1 MDNFNEVIE
10 LHFKKCDQFFNKV
23 MACQIFD
30 QLFGF
35 RRSDFRQ
42 TDQFPNK
49 RNERGEMKNVKK
61 MLILFQLKVT
71 DACKVTFVT

>member
-1 MDNFNEVIE
+1 MDNFHEVTE

-35 RRSDFRQ
+35 RRSNFRRNDFRRN
-42 TDQFPNK
+42 DQFPNK
-49 RNERGEMKNVKK
+49 RNEGK
-61 MLILFQLKVT
+61 
-71 DACKVTFVT
+71 